1 MEMHLILQAGMAAS
15 EGFALLAEAE
25 KDGQAKAVLLSLD
38 ERIEEGAALSDAF
51 RQSGAFPHYMVS
63 MIEIGESTGYL
74 DSVFKA
80 LSLYYERQAAIS
92 RTVKS
97 AVVYP
102 AILFIMMLAVIAV
115 LVIQVLPIFS
125 DVFAQLGAVMSPL
138 ATAFLNFGLAL
149 RRSRYLLLILLG
161 TVAALCLAVFLVPSW
176 RSAAGRLRSRLVS
189 RTKLGLLVGRA
200 RFASAM
206 SMTMSSGLDVD
217 TSMEMAESL
226 TRDSAISER
235 INACRRLV
243 LEGAPFAEAVAR
255 TELFEPIYCRMLSI
269 GMKTG
274 AADTVMEEIARR
286 AEENVSA
293 GIERAIGK
301 VEPALVIVMSL
312 LVGLVLLSV
321 MLPLMGIMSSIG

>member
-1 MEMHLILQAGMAAS
+1 M
-15 EGFALLAEAE
+15 
-25 KDGQAKAVLLSLD
+25 
-38 ERIEEGAALSDAF
+38 
-51 RQSGAFPHYMVS
+51 
-63 MIEIGESTGYL
+63 
-74 DSVFKA
+74 
-80 LSLYYERQAAIS
+80 
-92 RTVKS
+92 
-97 AVVYP
+97 
-102 AILFIMMLAVIAV
+102 
-115 LVIQVLPIFS
+115 LVIQVRPIFS

-138 ATAFLNFGLAL
+138 AIAFLNFGLAL

-217 TSMEMAESL
+217 TSLEMAESL

-293 GIERAIGK
+293 GIERSIGK

-321 MLPLMGIMSSIG
+321 MLPLMDIMSSIG